1 MKRTLDI
8 LLTSVLLILL
18 FIPLL
23 IASLA
28 IKLSSKGP
36 ILYWSERVG
45 QHNKNFQMPKFRTM
59 REETPEVATHLLEN
73 AEDFYTPVG
82 SFLRKTSLDELPQL
96 YSILINDM
104 TLVGPRPALFNQDD
118 LISMR
123 LQKGVASIKPGVT
136 GWAQVNGRDDIS
148 IKIKVDFDV
157 DYLER
162 KSFFFD
168 LYILWLTF
176 LKVIKS
182 DGVSH

>member
-1 MKRTLDI
+1 MKRTFDI
-8 LLTSVLLILL
+8 LLASFLLILL
-18 FIPLL
+18 SIPLL

-28 IKLSSKGP
+28 IKLSSAGSV
-36 ILYWSERVG
+36 LYWSERVG

-59 REETPEVATHLLEN
+59 RVETPEVATHLLEN

-82 SFLRKTSLDELPQL
+82 NFLRKTSLDELPQL
-96 YSILINDM
+96 YSIFINDM
-104 TLVGPRPALFNQDD
+104 TFVGPRPALFNQDD

-123 LQKGVASIKPGVT
+123 SQKGVASIKPGVT

-157 DYLER
+157 DYLKR

-176 LKVIKS
+176 LRVIKG

>member
-1 MKRTLDI
+1 MKRTFDI
-8 LLTSVLLILL
+8 LLSSFLLILL

-28 IKLSSKGP
+28 IKLSSAGSV
-36 ILYWSERVG
+36 LYWSERVG

-59 REETPEVATHLLEN
+59 RVETPEVATHLLEN

-96 YSILINDM
+96 YSIFINDM
-104 TLVGPRPALFNQDD
+104 TFVGPRPALFNQDD

-123 LQKGVASIKPGVT
+123 SQKGVASIKPGVT

-157 DYLER
+157 DYLKR

-176 LKVIKS
+176 LRVIKG

>member
-1 MKRTLDI
+1 MKRTFDI
-8 LLTSVLLILL
+8 LLASFLLILL
-18 FIPLL
+18 SIPLL

-28 IKLSSKGP
+28 IKLSSAGSV
-36 ILYWSERVG
+36 LYWSERVG

-59 REETPEVATHLLEN
+59 RVETPEVATHLLEN

-96 YSILINDM
+96 YSIFINDM
-104 TLVGPRPALFNQDD
+104 TFVGPRPALFNQDD

-123 LQKGVASIKPGVT
+123 SQKGVASIKPGVT

-157 DYLER
+157 DYLKR

-176 LKVIKS
+176 LRVIKG